1 MVKSSSLSLFQI
13 IFGKFLF
20 VFLIFVRAH
29 KSSLIIDLVKENPR
43 VNLFLTPS
51 NTPEFS
57 PIEYLFGHVKRKLS
71 DFEFEKGKKGKEKPL
86 RLAFEVM
93 KVMFEVERYT
103 FEGFFKKTFQN
114 MLSFW
119 INLQRE
125 KLLTSL
131 QQLDQ
136 IEVE

>member
-1 MVKSSSLSLFQI
+1 MVTFYLFY
-13 IFGKFLF
+13 L
-20 VFLIFVRAH
+20 FVRAH

-43 VNLFLTPS
+43 VNLLLTPA

-57 PIEYLFGHVKRKLS
+57 PIENLFGHVKRKLS
-71 DFEFEKGKKGKEKPL
+71 DFEFERGTKGKEKPKK
-86 RLAFEVM
+86 LALEVM
-93 KVMFEVERYT
+93 KVMFGVKRYT

-119 INLQRE
+119 INLKRD

-131 QQLDQ
+131 
-136 IEVE
+136 